1 MYFNASDNLVFKKCL
16 KITNFLNFYQGMLMF
31 AGVIL
36 VVVAGLIDLGGFSNI
51 VRINQE
57 GKRLKLFKQV
67 INT

>member
-1 MYFNASDNLVFKKCL
+1 
-16 KITNFLNFYQGMLMF
+16 MF

-57 GKRLKLFKQV
+57 GGRLKLFK
-67 INT
+67 